1 MLKSSKSVVM
11 PKLVLLIMLCVLMVA
26 LTSCGNDQR
35 VNNGSG
41 HISGTFVNPDNRG
54 EFISFEN
61 MSAETIT
68 LLGLSNNYRNARVFQ
83 LTYIYSDRDG
93 YRQHFGTFTTSG
105 DTITVT
111 KLTHFLPPF
120 DGGDELTFR
129 IDEANN
135 AVWFGNRQF
144 IGGTKSPGETFPIP
158 SGASPTERSLS
169 LLHLPRSQWVTIEG
183 WNFSI
188 QVPSADIEILELDNF
203 DRLLDLN
210 AISFSER
217 LILMNNGLIITYV
230 TDENIRSLLGSDGDY
245 EVFQFDDGSLGW
257 KVEPDEGAFWFING
271 NIFFMLD
278 RTADRRNTFF
288 NNTEL
293 LHAVVQ
299 TLSVRNR
306 NADAEPFFEAFDP
319 PPANVENFPGANQ
332 VRQPYEDRVV
342 VPAGWQFDA
351 TNGRITAPAGTS
363 GNMYLVRG
371 PAPVTQ
377 NDGGV
382 TIEPFLFDDGNVGER
397 IHHRPLTGTEQYFWI
412 NGDYRLRATAEHFN
426 ANQGVMTAIAR
437 SLTSALDSQRPIDTV
452 ASENAADTA
461 SQSPMEEITVSAGGM
476 SLFIPSTWTYTAF
489 DQGITEIEIFNEDGS
504 IFLFAGYII
513 AGDPRIFVDE
523 NPSQPFQ
530 FSDGI
535 VGYMVEEPDIIMW
548 LPVIN
553 GFVSCCGIMMIHY
566 GNRAIFENNEDVI
579 LGIVRSLRVS

>member
-1 MLKSSKSVVM
+1 MR
-11 PKLVLLIMLCVLMVA
+11 LVLLIMLCILMVP
-26 LTSCGNDQR
+26 LTSCGNEQR
-35 VNNGSG
+35 VNNGSR
-41 HISGTFVNPDNRG
+41 HIAGTFVNPDNRG

-61 MSAETIT
+61 MSADIIT

-111 KLTHFLPPF
+111 KLTRFLPPF

-144 IGGTKSPGETFPIP
+144 IGGTKPPGETFPIL

-169 LLHLPRSQWVTIEG
+169 LRHLPRSQWITIEG
-183 WNFSI
+183 RNFSI
-188 QVPSADIEILELDNF
+188 QVPSADIEIVELDYFEGLF
-203 DRLLDLN
+203 DLTE
-210 AISFSER
+210 ISFSDR
-217 LILMNNGLIITYV
+217 LRLMNNGLIITYV
-230 TDENIRSLLGSDGDY
+230 TDENIQLLLGSSDNY
-245 EVFQFDDGSLGW
+245 QAFQFDDGNLGW
-257 KVEPDEGAFWFING
+257 KAEPNDMFFWFING
-271 NIFFMLD
+271 NIFFSQD

-299 TLSVRNR
+299 TLSVGNR
-306 NADAEPFFEAFDP
+306 NAEAGPFIEAFDP
-319 PPANVENFPGANQ
+319 PPANAENFPDANQ

-342 VPAGWQFDA
+342 VPAGWQFNA
-351 TNGRITAPAGTS
+351 TNGRITAPVGIS

-397 IHHRPLTGTEQYFWI
+397 IHHRPLSGTEQYFWI
-412 NGDYRLRATAEHFN
+412 NGDYRLRATAEYFN
-426 ANQGVMTAIAR
+426 ANQEIMTAIAR
-437 SLTSALDSQRPIDTV
+437 SLTSAFDAQRPVDTV
-452 ASENAADTA
+452 TSENAADTE
-461 SQSPMEEITVSAGGM
+461 SQAPMEEITVSSGGI
-476 SLFIPSTWTYTAF
+476 SLLIPSTWTYAAF
-489 DQGITEIEIFNEDGS
+489 DHGITEIEIFNEDGS

-513 AGDPRIFVDE
+513 AGDPQAFINE
-523 NPSQPFQ
+523 NPSQPFH
-530 FSDGI
+530 FSDGST
-535 VGYMVEEPDIIMW
+535 GYMVEEDFAIIW
-548 LPVIN
+548 VPVIN
-553 GFVSCCGIMMIHY
+553 GFVSCCGIIMIHD
-566 GNRAIFENNEDVI
+566 GNRAIFEDNEDVI
-579 LGIVRSLRVS
+579 LGIARSLRVSW